1 MKTYGS
7 TTGVAHQIKNFYGA
21 VDHKARLALKVYGP
35 APMPDSFDTLTI
47 QSGGVGNITGTNPA
61 TFTTHIKEADSAF
74 WNDIVMGRYIPLR
87 IEATRSGTSF
97 ARIKKLTFIYRHSD
111 SSAEYSYSLLSYT
124 SSSDSNY
131 KSGLERYGFSYK
143 SSLSNGTDVINF
155 TMGYAP
161 KTKLI
166 HKGFAKPNWGE
177 ITYYSGYTM
186 HKSLRR
192 SSGTYLE
199 DQYITDIDYD
209 KFDEFLESNNI
220 DTTKTVGVPTSVFST
235 DWEFTDTNGATV
247 AVSYSSLK
255 STTGI
260 TCSTIS
266 WFTNTLYFFDKKV
279 PDPTSQVV
287 TKKLRSGVEY
297 ESLCTD
303 GGPMGTGSYT
313 IDGETVAAGSAIS
326 FKFGYSAGG
335 VGDGFLAGS
344 KYLTSVDMKFSQMGS
359 IGKYFLMRCPA
370 FDGSI
375 SIPNVVSIGDYFLAY
390 CDIFNSSISHS
401 SKLKTIGEYFLAE
414 DSVYN
419 QSFSL
424 SGVTTIGKDFMF
436 RCYSFNKSM
445 TIPSSVTSIGSAFMP
460 YMRDMYSTITCSA
473 AATVAATSNYTFC
486 ALNNSCM
493 AYTSGIK
500 LSGTYKS
507 DWQARFPDKTD
518 GSPYRN
524 TDVV

>member
-7 TTGVAHQIKNFYGA
+7 TTGTAHQIKNFYGA

-47 QSGGVGNITGTNPA
+47 QSGGIGNITGTNPA

-74 WNDIVMGRYIPLR
+74 WNDIIMGRYIPLR
-87 IEATRSGTSF
+87 IEATRSGTTF
-97 ARIKKLTFIYRHSD
+97 ARQKKLTFIYRLSG
-111 SSAEYSYSLLSYT
+111 SSGESSYSLLSYT
-124 SSSDSNY
+124 SSSDSSY

-186 HKSLRR
+186 HKSLKPQ
-192 SSGTYLE
+192 SSSTSE
-199 DQYITDIDYD
+199 DFISEIDYST
-209 KFDEFLESNNI
+209 FESFLSANNI
-220 DTTKTVGVPTSVFST
+220 NTSTSVRTVSTVFSPAK
-235 DWEFTDTNGATV
+235 WRFTDTNNNYV
-247 AVSYSSLK
+247 DVEYSDLL

-260 TCSTIS
+260 RATASMTGGVY
-266 WFTNTLYFFDKKV
+266 FDFFDKKV
-279 PDPTSQVV
+279 PDSTSAVV
-287 TKKLRSGVEY
+287 TKKLRNATEY
-297 ESLCTD
+297 ESLCVN
-303 GGPMGTGSYT
+303 GGPMGSVDYT
-313 IDGETVAAGSAIS
+313 IDGESVAAGSVIG
-326 FKFGYSAGG
+326 FKFGWSSAH
-335 VGDGFLAGS
+335 VGNLFLSFS
-344 KYLTSVDMKFSQMGS
+344 KYLTSLDTTHCNVGS
-359 IGKYFLMRCPA
+359 IGDYFLWHCDA
-370 FDGSI
+370 FNAGV
-375 SIPNVVSIGDYFLAY
+375 NFQHVVSIGDYFIAD
-390 CDIFNSSISHS
+390 CDSFNSSFAHS
-401 SKLKTIGEYFLAE
+401 TKLKTIGNRFFYSNSAF
-414 DSVYN
+414 N
-419 QSFSL
+419 QSISL
-424 SGVTTIGKDFMF
+424 SGVTTIGAYFMSY
-436 RCYSFNKSM
+436 CYSFNKNM
-445 TIPSSVTSIGSAFMP
+445 TIPSTITSIGGDFMS

-486 ALNNSCM
+486 ATNNSCM

-524 TDVV
+524 TDAV